1 MYGHLCV
8 LIDVSRRLKQ
18 NLIRAVLCGNRLL
31 DRRLIL
37 GLVFQNIYLS
47 AVDVKQ
53 FVAQNHLIDLQFQT
67 FQRVGSLEQWQ
78 GRIF

>member
-1 MYGHLCV
+1 M
-8 LIDVSRRLKQ
+8 SRRLKQ
-18 NLIRAVLCGNRLL
+18 KLIRAVLYGNRLF
-31 DRRLIL
+31 DRCLIL
-37 GLVFQNIYLS
+37 GLVFQNIYLSAVDVLLS